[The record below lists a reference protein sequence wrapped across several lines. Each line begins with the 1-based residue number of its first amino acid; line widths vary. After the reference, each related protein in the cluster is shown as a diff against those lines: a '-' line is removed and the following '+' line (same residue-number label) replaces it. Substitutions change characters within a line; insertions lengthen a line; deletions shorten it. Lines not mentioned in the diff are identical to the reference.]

1 VIIKKLWAYL
11 YGYLTIVVKGVHP
24 ERFINMAIARGIQL
38 WDLSWDSTDT
48 LTVKIYAQS
57 FRTLRHV
64 ARQSRCRVR
73 ICRKSGFPFLIK
85 RFRRRRML
93 LIGAIVFVL
102 ALYFLSSLIW
112 TVDVSGTRKLSSAQ
126 VKELVAAE
134 GLKPGNFCFQLDRDQ
149 IENQL
154 LRQLPEVSFVEVN
167 IQPRAK
173 VKVVEKKTPAPSQG
187 PCHIVAKKEGV
198 IDSILVLEG
207 QGMVKEG
214 DLVKKGQVLISGA
227 IYPPLPEPD
236 PAKPEPQLS
245 DQKPVSFVNAQG
257 VVYGKYWYRFYGEA
271 LLDEVVKEKTG
282 RQVRRYSIIM
292 GGKELIIKGPEE
304 IPYKYYESQTKSKI
318 LRWRNQTLP
327 VEFVTIEAEEVR
339 HVSLKRSYEEAVEV
353 AAERARE
360 KERKEI
366 LEGAVL
372 VRRHSKVIGDKD
384 DNPVRVVL
392 TVETKEDFG
401 VSQGI
406 RPAEES
412 EKQEKSADN

>member
-173 VKVVEKKTPAPSQG
+173 VKVVEK
-187 PCHIVAKKEGV
+187 
-198 IDSILVLEG
+198 
-207 QGMVKEG
+207 
-214 DLVKKGQVLISGA
+214 
-227 IYPPLPEPD
+227 
-236 PAKPEPQLS
+236 
-245 DQKPVSFVNAQG
+245 
-257 VVYGKYWYRFYGEA
+257 
-271 LLDEVVKEKTG
+271 
-282 RQVRRYSIIM
+282 
-292 GGKELIIKGPEE
+292 
-304 IPYKYYESQTKSKI
+304 
-318 LRWRNQTLP
+318 
-327 VEFVTIEAEEVR
+327 
-339 HVSLKRSYEEAVEV
+339 
-353 AAERARE
+353 
-360 KERKEI
+360 
-366 LEGAVL
+366 
-372 VRRHSKVIGDKD
+372 
-384 DNPVRVVL
+384 
-392 TVETKEDFG
+392 
-401 VSQGI
+401 
-406 RPAEES
+406 
-412 EKQEKSADN
+412 

>member
-1 VIIKKLWAYL
+1 MDTIEDAVNALISYDNYILTTHLNPDGDALGSLTGLGLALSKTGKNVVMIMPNPIPAAFQFMPGVQQIKKEVDQSA
-11 YGYLTIVVKGVHP
+11 G
-24 ERFINMAIARGIQL
+24 FDMAIAVDCT
-38 WDLSWDSTDT
+38 DLNRVGEQVRDVFLHTENIANIDHHISNRFFGNINIVDPQAAATGEIISDILQKSKIPITPDIATNLYTALVTDT
-48 LTVKIYAQS
+48 GS
-57 FRTLRHV
+57 FRQQNTTAKSLRT
-64 ARQSRCRVR
+64 AAFLLDCGAQYRVIQQNLYEQR
-73 ICRKSGFPFLIK
+73 SLESLR
-85 RFRRRRML
+85 L
-93 LIGAIVFVL
+93 L
-102 ALYFLSSLIW
+102 
-112 TVDVSGTRKLSSAQ
+112 VSGLQSISLNESGTIAWMTITQKSL
-126 VKELVAAE
+126 
-134 GLKPGNFCFQLDRDQ
+134 LD
-149 IENQL
+149 
-154 LRQLPEVSFVEVN
+154 
-167 IQPRAK
+167 
-173 VKVVEKKTPAPSQG
+173 
-187 PCHIVAKKEGV
+187 
-198 IDSILVLEG
+198 
-207 QGMVKEG
+207 
-214 DLVKKGQVLISGA
+214 SGA
-227 IYPPLPEPD
+227 AVED
-236 PAKPEPQLS
+236 SE
-245 DQKPVSFVNAQG
+245 G

-372 VRRHSKVIGDKD
+372 VRRHYKVIGDKD